1 MWYFPFWILHFLS
14 YCCWCT
20 FCLISLFLLFL
31 LLSDQYIFQLYIM
44 RFYIHF
50 ITLPTLEIYQRRG
63 LGLHSSHN
71 SPCIFRE
78 RWRCT
83 RATQEFIC
91 WLIHC
96 HCDSVSH
103 GVCMAVV
110 LWREGMTLLE
120 KTGLLWLRDLS
131 GTISSK
137 PLTSM
142 VPRATLATLS
152 SVLLL
157 TLLPTHLVGY
167 PPSPIVYL
175 VNYIS
180 IVEPRAWHI
189 VHT

>member
-20 FCLISLFLLFL
+20 FCLISLLLLFL

-142 VPRATLATLS
+142 VPWPLCPLCCFWPSFLHTWLVTLPPQLFISLIISPLLS
-152 SVLLL
+152 LGPG
-157 TLLPTHLVGY
+157 T
-167 PPSPIVYL
+167 
-175 VNYIS
+175 
-180 IVEPRAWHI
+180 
-189 VHT
+189 